1 MTITGLFETHLMVR
15 DLDRSIRFYRDILH
29 LPLAYTVPERMAAFL
44 WIGAPG
50 KAMLGLWGSPAPIG
64 LHLHIA
70 FQMSVADVEGSV
82 ADLRAAGIT
91 PRGFGGRDDDE
102 PLVYGWMPAV
112 AVFFEDPDGHSL
124 EFISMLP
131 DPPRPDLGVVAWSAW
146 QEIVSGT
153 DASASV

>member
-1 MTITGLFETHLMVR
+1 MNITGLFETHLSVA

-29 LPLAYTVPERMAAFL
+29 LPLAYTVPERKAAFL

-50 KAMLGLWGSPAPIG
+50 KAMLGLWGSSAPIG

-70 FQMSVADVEGSV
+70 FQMPVADIIQAVD
-82 ADLRAAGIT
+82 DLRAANIT
-91 PRGFGGRDDDE
+91 PRDFNDASGE
-102 PLVYGWMPAV
+102 APCVIAWMPALSL
-112 AVFFEDPDGHSL
+112 FFRDPDGHSL

-146 QEIVSGT
+146 QEMVGGSG
-153 DASASV
+153 AHEGA